1 VDVKRCRDA
10 REGYLQGYISDPEM
24 SQAKTAVQ
32 TIEQTMKSKLDQNTT
47 TDEVWSRVAT
57 TEGRNFHPSGDY
69 QEGTRSFCRNKLS
82 LLLGMLRDQAPET
95 TVIKK
100 DF

>member
-1 VDVKRCRDA
+1 
-10 REGYLQGYISDPEM
+10 M
-24 SQAKTAVQ
+24 NQAKDAVL

-47 TDEVWSRVAT
+47 TDDVWSRIAT

-69 QEGTRSFCRNKLS
+69 QAGTRALCRSRLA

-95 TVIKK
+95 GVMKK

>member
-1 VDVKRCRDA
+1 MDQA
-10 REGYLQGYISDPEM
+10 RN
-24 SQAKTAVQ
+24 AVQ

-47 TDEVWSRVAT
+47 TDDVWSRVAT
-57 TEGRNFHPSGDY
+57 TEGRNFHPSRDY
-69 QEGTRSFCRNKLS
+69 QEGTRMLCREKLA

-95 TVIKK
+95 GVMKK